1 MGYDVMQTDS
11 AYELESSQVLD
22 TQLTSRK
29 FVNLVV
35 EVHERML
42 EQMDAAEIQELSEEQ
57 RLRRAREVLSGLL
70 KDENLPLPARVRQQI
85 AEEAIAEIS
94 GYGPIQPLLDDS
106 TVTEIMVNGPDL
118 VYIERDGKLYKQ
130 DRV

>member
-57 RLRRAREVLSGLL
+57 RLRRA
-70 KDENLPLPARVRQQI
+70 
-85 AEEAIAEIS
+85 
-94 GYGPIQPLLDDS
+94 
-106 TVTEIMVNGPDL
+106 
-118 VYIERDGKLYKQ
+118 
-130 DRV
+130 